1 MLIIHRCATCKKP
14 DYWCDDSGRKKV
26 AGDKVD
32 GKQVPAA
39 ERRGCCRRSAS
50 WGPSETAPRW
60 STVTFERIT
69 EVLPPGELAAGTTVG
84 GGSTS
89 CACDECWALW
99 KQESGQTR
107 KPRHLAAVPG

>member
-1 MLIIHRCATCKKP
+1 MLIIHRCTTCKHP
-14 DYWCDDSGRKKV
+14 DYWRDDSGRKKV

-60 STVTFERIT
+60 RALTFEPVT
-69 EVLPPGELAAGTTVG
+69 EVLEPGSKTSNVLNAA
-84 GGSTS
+84 ST
-89 CACDECWALW
+89 CDCDECWALYREVTGT
-99 KQESGQTR
+99 KARRG
-107 KPRHLAAVPG
+107 RHLAAVPG